1 MDGYGYLAK
10 AMKELGHPT
19 RLQILEVLE
28 REGESCV
35 CHLEQRLDLRQAYI
49 SQQLAR
55 LRNAG
60 LVVDR
65 REGLNVF
72 YDLAHPSIGV
82 LLDTA
87 KETASALAALGGSA
101 ITFRDVL
108 IHHSQPCPCPK
119 CLSKGKGEEGACVE
133 VLNVKG

>member
-1 MDGYGYLAK
+1 MDGHGFMAK

-28 REGESCV
+28 CEGESCV

-55 LRNAG
+55 LRNVG

-72 YDLAHPSIGV
+72 YDLTHPSIGT
-82 LLDTA
+82 LLKAA
-87 KETASALAALGGSA
+87 KETASALAGAQGRS

-108 IHHSQPCPCPK
+108 VHRSQPCPCPK
-119 CLSKGKGEEGACVE
+119 CQSKVSEIEGARFE
-133 VLNVKG
+133 GLDAKG

>member
-1 MDGYGYLAK
+1 MDGHEFLAK

-60 LVVDR
+60 LVLDR

-72 YDLAHPSIGV
+72 YDLAHPSIAA
-82 LLDTA
+82 LLEAA
-87 KETASALAALGGSA
+87 KETASALAGVEGRT

-108 IHHSQPCPCPK
+108 IHRSQPCPCPK
-119 CLSKGKGEEGACVE
+119 CQSKVKGVKGPRME
-133 VLNVKG
+133 VLDANG